1 MSNKLSLLLGL
12 IFVLFISLFGI
23 DLSLIQANYASLDA
37 LSETVSFKISNYGIN
52 SEGEINQAIINFLK
66 EENNVQIKSDN
77 KNTNFVEG
85 DLYKYILYK
94 EYNPIFIAKEPINI
108 SITRY
113 AVIGINEI

>member
-23 DLSLIQANYASLDA
+23 DLILIQANYASLDA

-52 SEGEINQAIINFLK
+52 NEGEINQAIINFLK